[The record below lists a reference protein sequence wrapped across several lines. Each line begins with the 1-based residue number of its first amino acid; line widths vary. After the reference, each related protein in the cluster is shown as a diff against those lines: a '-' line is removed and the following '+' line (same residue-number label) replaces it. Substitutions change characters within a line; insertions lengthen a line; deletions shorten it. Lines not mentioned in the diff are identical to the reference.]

1 MQMTQKA
8 DLLTEGIVKKLNLLI
23 EADQLTGYALTVQA
37 PGEQEAMY
45 GAGSTKRGDEEMLVW
60 AAKFITAVAE
70 WSGRHPE
77 KVAAEAGKVAKM
89 DMKKRWK
96 RECEIARTFG
106 YPQPPPPFYDYDPPE
121 TW

>member
-1 MQMTQKA
+1 MGKTDKA
-8 DLLTEGIVKKLNLLI
+8 DIVTEKIVYSLNLLV
-23 EADQLTGYALTVQA
+23 AAGRLTGYALTVRA

-70 WSGRHPE
+70 RSGRHPE